1 MKPVAQVDVVI
12 NSRSYRIACD
22 EGQDEHL
29 KKLASY
35 VDNRMQGL
43 ISDVG
48 QVGDTRLLV
57 MVSLL
62 IADELSET
70 LNVLDKEEDVSE
82 KSPTVDNFAQTMENL
97 AKRIEVIAAQLE
109 AA

>member
-1 MKPVAQVDVVI
+1 MAQVDVVI

-29 KKLASY
+29 KELASY
-35 VDNRMQGL
+35 IDNRMQGL

-57 MVSLL
+57 RVSLL

-70 LNVLDKEEDVSE
+70 SDVLDREEVVLEQSL
-82 KSPTVDNFAQTMENL
+82 TVDHFAQTMEIL
-97 AKRIEVIAAQLE
+97 ANRIEVIAAQLE

>member
-1 MKPVAQVDVVI
+1 MAQVDVVI

-70 LNVLDKEEDVSE
+70 SDVLDREEVVAE
-82 KSPTVDNFAQTMENL
+82 KSLTVDNFTQTMENL

>member
-1 MKPVAQVDVVI
+1 MAQVDVVI

-70 LNVLDKEEDVSE
+70 LNVLDREEVVAE
-82 KSPTVDNFAQTMENL
+82 KSPTVDNFTQTMENL

>member
-1 MKPVAQVDVVI
+1 MAQVDVVI

-29 KKLASY
+29 KELASY
-35 VDNRMQGL
+35 IDNRMQGL

-70 LNVLDKEEDVSE
+70 SDVLDREEVVLERSL
-82 KSPTVDNFAQTMENL
+82 TVDHFAQTMEIL
-97 AKRIEVIAAQLE
+97 ANRIEVIAAQLE